1 MAASEGPSGRALAPG
16 RHALCAARSP
26 DHAHPAAAPRACC
39 RILGRRTRLRP
50 GAPVAA
56 RARHGPRAGG
66 RLAVAARERGGA
78 PHPIVAR
85 RGEQL
90 VNPVAVLTWD
100 NGEQVAVYGRTVF
113 GRDPFGGPCATV
125 VVRDETLSLSRTHF
139 EIGGEH
145 PEVWLAD
152 RWSRNGTVLV
162 REGVR
167 TTLRPGERVALR
179 PGDRL
184 ELGDRTA
191 TVSGPA

>member
-1 MAASEGPSGRALAPG
+1 M
-16 RHALCAARSP
+16 
-26 DHAHPAAAPRACC
+26 
-39 RILGRRTRLRP
+39 
-50 GAPVAA
+50 
-56 RARHGPRAGG
+56 
-66 RLAVAARERGGA
+66 
-78 PHPIVAR
+78 
-85 RGEQL
+85 
-90 VNPVAVLTWD
+90 NPVAVLTWD

-167 TTLRPGERVALR
+167 TALRPGERVALR